1 MTMMIAMIGIIRLRR
16 NSIALGN
23 TRLIGTV
30 LRTATTRNG
39 CVEMTI
45 KSNGLPSR
53 NNPFLEPLR
62 IASPIDITD
71 PPLNY
76 LLNFQPN

>member
-1 MTMMIAMIGIIRLRR
+1 MMIAMIGIIRLRR

-23 TRLIGTV
+23 ARVMIGTV